1 MKLKKFSLLVCN
13 LFLLCFYSVSAS
25 ASELTIMAVGDILP
39 HASWSKL
46 CLPVPKLFKGVNSTL
61 FEADVVI
68 GNLETPLTK
77 EKDITTTK
85 NPQLIKQGR
94 DFVFKCDNAGA
105 AQAIRDAGFSVLTI
119 ANNHIM
125 DYQDKGLSDTLAE
138 FKKAGIVTAGA
149 GSTLADAEKP
159 VTYDAG
165 GRKLIIFAASD
176 VVPLDY
182 EALVDR
188 AGVASMKDESALLEH
203 VLQARMDNPDALIIL
218 SLHWGVEA
226 MYAPTKRQQ
235 SIAKM
240 LIDCGADVI
249 FGAHPHR
256 IQGVEIYND
265 RPIFYSLGNFQFD
278 TKSPGDESMIAR
290 VVYDEGSNT
299 PAKVSVI
306 PVIIE
311 KGGVPRA
318 LKEKEP
324 EYKTITNR
332 LGDLCRQLKT
342 TLNGTDVE
350 AIPVRKAVPAGEPD
364 YENMEDYQ

>member
-1 MKLKKFSLLVCN
+1 
-13 LFLLCFYSVSAS
+13 
-25 ASELTIMAVGDILP
+25 MAVGDILP
-39 HASWSKL
+39 HASWTKL
-46 CLPVPKLFKGVNSTL
+46 CLPVPTLFNDVNGTL

-77 EKDITTTK
+77 EKDVTTTK

-125 DYQDKGLSDTLAE
+125 DYQGKGLSDTLAE
-138 FKKAGIVTAGA
+138 LKKAGIVTAGA
-149 GSTLADAEKP
+149 GMTLKDAEKP
-159 VTYDAG
+159 ATYDAG

-182 EALVDR
+182 EALADR
-188 AGVASMKDESALLEH
+188 AGVASMKDENALLEH
-203 VLQARMDNPDALIIL
+203 VCQARMDNPDSLIL
-218 SLHWGVEA
+218 LCLHWGVEA
-226 MYAPTKRQQ
+226 TYAPTKRQQ
-235 SIAKM
+235 SVAKM

-249 FGAHPHR
+249 FGTHPHR
-256 IQGVEIYND
+256 IQGVEIYNG

-278 TKSPGDESMIAR
+278 TKNPGNESMIAR
-290 VVYDEGSNT
+290 VVYEEGSNT
-299 PAKVSVI
+299 PAKVSII

-311 KGGVPRA
+311 KGGVPRV
-318 LKEKEP
+318 LKEGAT
-324 EYKTITNR
+324 EYKAITNR
-332 LGDLCRQLKT
+332 LGDLCRQLKS
-342 TLNGTDVE
+342 TLNGTEVG
-350 AIPVRKAVPAGEPD
+350 ALPQQNAARALEPD